1 MKCNF
6 SNEPQGMAQASFS
19 CPSAIHLQSEGDKAP
34 PSRSIKQFSERFKF
48 RKLGSQRGEKAFST
62 RGRVLAVFLLLL
74 FLTGCAEHATQAQEL
89 EPAHTHPAQTQHADA
104 PEITEVSETSE
115 LQEEP
120 DYGDA
125 AFCGGVTLFAGSPI
139 ALVNSEEARME
150 GAPFFEGDEFY
161 VPLRF
166 AAETLGW
173 HYAEDGDTITL
184 SATKTWEW
192 GVDFAPD
199 GGWFLRPCEPVTQ
212 VFCFTVG
219 SAAITRNGEA
229 VENTS
234 MGAPARRDGVVYLP
248 LDFRSGGDGFGLF
261 DYQSIPVQEDGTLTQ
276 SWLILNG
283 QRNEAGLGGF
293 HIWQNWDEIPA
304 EQREGFVESGMLGQS
319 SIGEYNVVEYTRGGL
334 SVHVLRPMAGGT
346 EFSGDYDGA
355 ITGVYASDPNLA
367 TPRGLR
373 PGDPWEKVEQVY
385 DGRFADTLSLRLDE
399 EDNIVELGLH
409 SPYYDSPPAGCR
421 TLSDQHMFHDWMAH
435 PEDAPDNWDPVTKDL
450 DD

>member
-48 RKLGSQRGEKAFST
+48 RKLDSQRGEKAFST

-74 FLTGCAEHATQAQEL
+74 LLNGCAEHATPAQEL
-89 EPAHTHPAQTQHADA
+89 EPAHTHPAQTQHADT
-104 PEITEVSETSE
+104 PEITEVPETSE

-212 VFCFTVG
+212 TFRFTVG

-276 SWLILNG
+276 SRLILNG

-334 SVHVLRPMAGGT
+334 SVHVLRPMAEGT

-355 ITGVYASDPNLA
+355 ITGVYASDPNTA
-367 TPRGLR
+367 TPRGLH